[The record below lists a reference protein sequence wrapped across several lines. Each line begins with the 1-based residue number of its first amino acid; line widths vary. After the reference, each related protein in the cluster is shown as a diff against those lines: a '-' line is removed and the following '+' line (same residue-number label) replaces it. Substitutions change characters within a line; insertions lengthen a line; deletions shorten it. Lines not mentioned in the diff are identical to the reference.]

1 MTFNPYRVPSVD
13 AEARTEAIR
22 IVDQRHGYTMEF
34 APDPLAHSQEYEE
47 EERKLFDPARREPIC
62 EHCVAIM
69 NIEREHMGLEPW
81 EVFSDSYGT
90 VEDIADTY

>member
-1 MTFNPYRVPSVD
+1 
-13 AEARTEAIR
+13 
-22 IVDQRHGYTMEF
+22 
-34 APDPLAHSQEYEE
+34 
-47 EERKLFDPARREPIC
+47 
-62 EHCVAIM
+62 M